1 MGSKCAGALFV
12 IRVRENTLL
21 CRWTA
26 DGRLRGRRF
35 DDLISRFAR
44 ALEVG
49 TPPTDFLESWGYGQ
63 TTPKILEQ

>member
-26 DGRLRGRRF
+26 DGRLRGRLL

-49 TPPTDFLESWGYGQ
+49 TPPPDLLESWGYDQ
-63 TTPKILEQ
+63 TTVKIFER